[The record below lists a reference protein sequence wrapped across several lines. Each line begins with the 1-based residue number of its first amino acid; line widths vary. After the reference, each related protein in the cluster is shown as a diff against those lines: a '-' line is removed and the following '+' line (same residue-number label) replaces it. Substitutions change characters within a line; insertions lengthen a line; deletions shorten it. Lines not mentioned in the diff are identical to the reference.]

1 MRPATVID
9 GARSGRSSTP
19 QAFDSY
25 LQRFTFR
32 RKAALTLEVIG
43 AYVRARVSLSSSSL
57 PETLSG
63 FRRPTER
70 SSAST
75 DSQRL
80 AARRLAKVVLR
91 VLAALP
97 MDSRC
102 LTRSVV
108 LTDVLAKRGIPCTLV
123 IGVATTPGFAAHA
136 WVELDGE
143 PLLPTGDRK
152 YTYTRLVEL

>member
-1 MRPATVID
+1 MSGLTV
-9 GARSGRSSTP
+9 P

-25 LQRFTFR
+25 FQRFTFR
-32 RKAALTLEVIG
+32 QKAALAAEVIG
-43 AYVRARVSLSSSSL
+43 SYVRARWSLSRNSL

-63 FRRPTER
+63 LRRPTER
-70 SSAST
+70 SSSAGT
-75 DSQRL
+75 DSQRI
-80 AARRLAKVVLR
+80 AAHRLARVVVR

-108 LTDVLAKRGIPCTLV
+108 LTDVLAKRGIPCSLV
-123 IGVATTPGFAAHA
+123 IGVATTPDFAAHA

-143 PLLPTGDRK
+143 PLLPTEDGK
-152 YTYTRLVEL
+152 YTYVRLVEL